1 MTVGGGGGMSEQQI
15 PPLRCGM
22 TNKRRVGQ
30 SGMTNKKTGAKA
42 NKRQLLEREGE
53 DAGERDADP

>member
-1 MTVGGGGGMSEQQI
+1 MSEQQI